1 VQTVSEL
8 RVGQIASLASRSTY
22 RLKDMSAAADA
33 VLEALRVLGKAGTN
47 PVAQV
52 LRHQGDFLELDH
64 YPKGDV
70 YDEETGSQY
79 YYHAH
84 RAETGEHGHFHIFM
98 RAGGIPTGVEPMPYT
113 GREERPLGS
122 DAIAHLIAIS
132 MDRTGLPV
140 GLFTTN
146 RWVTGETFYAAPD
159 VIAMLDRFEIDHAY
173 PCLATNRWITGLL
186 RLFRPQIEALLW
198 QRDERIFRFQRQHPD
213 VDVFEARS
221 LEIMSEL
228 KIDID
233 EQAAHVDA
241 ALHKRLSDRALLPLQ
256 QAS

>member
-1 VQTVSEL
+1 MQRNAHVSVGHSVDLTEL
-8 RVGQIASLASRSTY
+8 STY
-22 RLKDMSAAADA
+22 RLADMSAAADE

-84 RAETGEHGHFHIFM
+84 RSETGEHGHFHVFM
-98 RAGGIPTGVEPMPYT
+98 RAGGMSTGVEPMPYT
-113 GREERPLGS
+113 GREDRPLGS

-132 MDRTGLPV
+132 MDRTGLAV

-159 VIAMLDRFEIDHAY
+159 AIAMLDRFEIDHAY
-173 PCLATNRWITGLL
+173 PCLATNRWITALL
-186 RLFRPQIEALLW
+186 RLFRPHIEVLLW
-198 QRDERIFRFQRQHPD
+198 QRDERIFRLQRQHPD
-213 VDVFEARS
+213 VDVFEDRS
-221 LEIMSEL
+221 FEIMSEL

-241 ALHKRLSDRALLPLQ
+241 ALNRRLSDRASLPLQ

>member
-1 VQTVSEL
+1 MQTVSEL
-8 RVGQIASLASRSTY
+8 RVGQIASLASLSTY
-22 RLKDMSAAADA
+22 RLKDMSAAADE

-52 LRHQGDFLELDH
+52 LRHQADFLELDH

-70 YDEETGSQY
+70 YDEDTGSQY

-84 RAETGEHGHFHIFM
+84 RSEAGEHGHFHVFM
-98 RAGGIPTGVEPMPYT
+98 RSGGMPAGVEPMPYT

-159 VIAMLDRFEIDHAY
+159 AIAMLDRFEIDHAY

-186 RLFRPQIEALLW
+186 RLFRPQIEVLLW
-198 QRDERIFRFQRQHPD
+198 QRDERIFRLQRQHPA
-213 VDVFEARS
+213 VDVFEDRS

-241 ALHKRLSDRALLPLQ
+241 ALSKRLTDRALLPLQ